1 MNFIYTFFP
10 SNITALLKSCF
21 SAFIF
26 VIFTTASAVELN
38 FSPCPSVCLC
48 KYLYCLLEYIQIYM
62 SICCSVVQLATIE
75 TFFMLFYGLFGQ
87 QLSSF
92 RRQRQSSLK
101 LSKQSQIVELQSV
114 ERWSLPVRYWMDFG
128 ESTLV
133 KEYIFLEFE
142 TYIVLLMLKKLFE
155 FIFVCLVLFVFEHK
169 L

>member
-1 MNFIYTFFP
+1 
-10 SNITALLKSCF
+10 
-21 SAFIF
+21 
-26 VIFTTASAVELN
+26 
-38 FSPCPSVCLC
+38 
-48 KYLYCLLEYIQIYM
+48 
-62 SICCSVVQLATIE
+62 
-75 TFFMLFYGLFGQ
+75 MLFYGLFGQ

-114 ERWSLPVRYWMDFG
+114 ERWSLPFRYWMDFG

-142 TYIVLLMLKKLFE
+142 TYIVLLMLKKLFQ
-155 FIFVCLVLFVFEHK
+155 FIFVLFHFEHK